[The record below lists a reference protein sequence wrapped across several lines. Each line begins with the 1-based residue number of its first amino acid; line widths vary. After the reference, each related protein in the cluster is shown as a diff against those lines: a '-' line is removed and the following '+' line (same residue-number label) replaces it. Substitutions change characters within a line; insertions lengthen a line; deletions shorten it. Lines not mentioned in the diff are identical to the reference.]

1 MIKYIINRLIL
12 MVLTLCVLA
21 TLMFFMF
28 RMLPGDPTMTVI
40 SSALNP
46 RAQEEMNMSL
56 TCGTLSISILA
67 TPSSTTGK

>member
-1 MIKYIINRLIL
+1 MIKYLINRIVL
-12 MVLTLCVLA
+12 MVVTLFVLA

-46 RAQEEMNMSL
+46 KAQEEM
-56 TCGTLSISILA
+56 
-67 TPSSTTGK
+67 SSTPLT